1 MSDGSSSRTTGRRS
15 PSRSESRG
23 TSPTRPA
30 PSTSTPWR
38 SSNARRSAAEL
49 AVRRYALQRG
59 LTAVPVLLGVS
70 VLVFSFIHL
79 IPGDPAVTMLGER
92 ATPEKV
98 AEVRVRLGLDRPL
111 WQQYGIYVGKVVR
124 GDLGVSIVRGDPVL
138 TDLLRRFPATV
149 ELATAA
155 IVLAIALGIPI
166 GVASAV
172 WRNSIVDSLA
182 RLWALTGVSMPI
194 FWLGL
199 MLAWFF
205 GVKLRVLPTGFRLDT
220 GTTFAPWTNFVILD
234 ATLQGNWPV
243 LADALRHLVLPALAL
258 ATIPLAIIARMTR
271 ASILEVLSREYIRT
285 AEAKGLPQGAVVLR
299 HALRNALLPVLTVI
313 GLQVGHL
320 LAGAILT
327 ETIFSWPG
335 IGLWVYESIESRDY
349 AIVQGA
355 SLFIAV
361 IFVTVNLITDLLYA
375 AVDPRIKY
383 E

>member
-1 MSDGSSSRTTGRRS
+1 M
-15 PSRSESRG
+15 
-23 TSPTRPA
+23 
-30 PSTSTPWR
+30 
-38 SSNARRSAAEL
+38 
-49 AVRRYALQRG
+49 RRYAIRRS
-59 LTAVPVLLGVS
+59 LTVVPVLLGVS
-70 VLVFSFIHL
+70 VLVFSFVHM
-79 IPGDPAVTMLGER
+79 IPGDPALTMLGER

-98 AEVRVRLGLDRPL
+98 AEVRARLGLDRPI
-111 WQQYGIYVGKVVR
+111 WQQYVLYFGHVLH
-124 GDLGVSIVRGDPVL
+124 GDLGVSVVRGDPVT

-149 ELATAA
+149 ELALAA
-155 IVLAIALGIPI
+155 IVLAITIGIPI
-166 GVASAV
+166 GIGSAV
-172 WRNSIVDSLA
+172 WRNSLLDSLA
-182 RLWALTGVSMPI
+182 RLGALTGVSMPI

-205 GVKLRVLPTGFRLDT
+205 GVQLRVLPTGFRLES
-220 GTTFAPWTNFVILD
+220 GTALVPWTNFVMLD
-234 ATLQGNWPV
+234 ATLQGDWSA

-271 ASILEVLSREYIRT
+271 ASMLDVLSREYIRT
-285 AEAKGLPQGAVVLR
+285 AEAKGLSRQAVILR

-355 SLFIAV
+355 SLFIAAIV
-361 IFVTVNLITDLLYA
+361 VVVNLVTDLLYA

>member
-1 MSDGSSSRTTGRRS
+1 
-15 PSRSESRG
+15 
-23 TSPTRPA
+23 
-30 PSTSTPWR
+30 
-38 SSNARRSAAEL
+38 
-49 AVRRYALQRG
+49 
-59 LTAVPVLLGVS
+59 
-70 VLVFSFIHL
+70 
-79 IPGDPAVTMLGER
+79 MLGER

-98 AEVRVRLGLDRPL
+98 AEVRARLGLDRPI
-111 WQQYGIYVGKVVR
+111 WQQYVLYFGNVLH
-124 GDLGVSIVRGDPVL
+124 GDLGVSVVRGDPVT

-149 ELATAA
+149 ELALAA

-166 GVASAV
+166 GIGSAV
-172 WRNSIVDSLA
+172 WRNSLLDSLA
-182 RLWALTGVSMPI
+182 RLGALTGVSMPI

-205 GVKLRVLPTGFRLDT
+205 GVQLRVLPTGFRLES
-220 GTTFAPWTNFVILD
+220 GTTFVPWTNFVMLD
-234 ATLQGNWPV
+234 ATLQGDWPA

-271 ASILEVLSREYIRT
+271 ASMLDVLSREYIRT
-285 AEAKGLPQGAVVLR
+285 AEAKGLSRRAVILR

-355 SLFIAV
+355 SLFIAAIV
-361 IFVTVNLITDLLYA
+361 VVVNLVTDLLYA

>member
-1 MSDGSSSRTTGRRS
+1 MS
-15 PSRSESRG
+15 
-23 TSPTRPA
+23 
-30 PSTSTPWR
+30 
-38 SSNARRSAAEL
+38 
-49 AVRRYALQRG
+49 V
-59 LTAVPVLLGVS
+59 
-70 VLVFSFIHL
+70 
-79 IPGDPAVTMLGER
+79 
-92 ATPEKV
+92 
-98 AEVRVRLGLDRPL
+98 
-111 WQQYGIYVGKVVR
+111 
-124 GDLGVSIVRGDPVL
+124 VRGDPVT

-149 ELATAA
+149 ELALAA
-155 IVLAIALGIPI
+155 IVLAIAFGIPI
-166 GVASAV
+166 GIGSAV
-172 WRNSIVDSLA
+172 WRNSLLDSLA
-182 RLWALTGVSMPI
+182 RLGALTGVSMPI

-205 GVKLRVLPTGFRLDT
+205 GVQLRVLPTGFRLES
-220 GTTFAPWTNFVILD
+220 GTTFVPWTNFVMLD
-234 ATLQGNWPV
+234 ATLQGDWPA

-271 ASILEVLSREYIRT
+271 ASMLDVLSREYIRT
-285 AEAKGLPQGAVVLR
+285 AEAKGLSRRAVILR

-355 SLFIAV
+355 SLFIAAIV
-361 IFVTVNLITDLLYA
+361 VVVNLVTDLLYA

>member
-1 MSDGSSSRTTGRRS
+1 M
-15 PSRSESRG
+15 
-23 TSPTRPA
+23 
-30 PSTSTPWR
+30 
-38 SSNARRSAAEL
+38 
-49 AVRRYALQRG
+49 RRYALQRG

-111 WQQYGIYVGKVVR
+111 WEQYVRYVRRVVR

-155 IVLAIALGIPI
+155 IVVAVGLGIPV

-172 WRNSIVDSLA
+172 WRNSVVDSLA
-182 RLWALTGVSMPI
+182 RLLALTGVSMPI
-194 FWLGL
+194 FWLGV

-205 GVKLRVLPTGFRLDT
+205 GVTLRVLPTGFRLDT
-220 GTTFAPWTNFVILD
+220 GTAFVPWTNFVIVD
-234 ATLQGNWPV
+234 AALQGNWPLLV
-243 LADALRHLVLPALAL
+243 DALRHLILPALAL
-258 ATIPLAIIARMTR
+258 ATIPLAIVARMTR
-271 ASILEVLSREYIRT
+271 ASMLEVLSREFIRT
-285 AEAKGLPQGAVVLR
+285 AEAKGLPQGAVILH
-299 HALRNALLPVLTVI
+299 HALRNALLPVVTVI
-313 GLQVGHL
+313 GLQIGQL

-335 IGLWVYESIESRDY
+335 IGLWVYESIEARDY
-349 AIVQGA
+349 AIVQGT

-361 IFVTVNLITDLLYA
+361 IVVVVNLMTDLLYA
-375 AVDPRIKY
+375 VVDPRIRY
-383 E
+383 D

>member
-1 MSDGSSSRTTGRRS
+1 
-15 PSRSESRG
+15 
-23 TSPTRPA
+23 
-30 PSTSTPWR
+30 
-38 SSNARRSAAEL
+38 
-49 AVRRYALQRG
+49 VRRYAIRRS
-59 LTAVPVLLGVS
+59 LTVVPVLLGVS
-70 VLVFSFIHL
+70 VLVFSFVHM
-79 IPGDPAVTMLGER
+79 IPGDPALTMLGER

-98 AEVRVRLGLDRPL
+98 AEVRARLGLDRPI
-111 WQQYGIYVGKVVR
+111 WQQYVLYFGNVLH
-124 GDLGVSIVRGDPVL
+124 GDLGVSVVRGDPVT

-149 ELATAA
+149 ELALAA

-166 GVASAV
+166 GIGSAV
-172 WRNSIVDSLA
+172 WRNSLLDSLA
-182 RLWALTGVSMPI
+182 RLGALTGVSMPI

-205 GVKLRVLPTGFRLDT
+205 GVQLRVLPTGFRLES
-220 GTTFAPWTNFVILD
+220 GTTFVPWTNFVMLD
-234 ATLQGNWPV
+234 ATLQGDWPA

-271 ASILEVLSREYIRT
+271 ASMLDVLSREYIRT
-285 AEAKGLPQGAVVLR
+285 AEAKGLSRRAVILR

-355 SLFIAV
+355 SLFIAAIV
-361 IFVTVNLITDLLYA
+361 VVVNLVTDLLYA